1 MYGYYLFLIV
11 MRLLFFDELRSF
23 FMFSIDDILTLN
35 IPTFLDPKWVIN
47 FALFLIKIWDKFFE
61 LRGNYLNKLF
71 IFCSKKIALF
81 WPQISHQNR
90 RLFWPIFTLIFQ
102 ILFIRWKLIFCL
114 KHFFSFVFFFYIL
127 SWFKINFYLH
137 LEPFFVVSF
146 R

>member
-23 FMFSIDDILTLN
+23 YMFSIDDILTLN

-81 WPQISHQNR
+81 WPQIWHQNR

-114 KHFFSFVFFFYIL
+114 KHFFSFVFFPLYFELI
-127 SWFKINFYLH
+127 
-137 LEPFFVVSF
+137 
-146 R
+146 